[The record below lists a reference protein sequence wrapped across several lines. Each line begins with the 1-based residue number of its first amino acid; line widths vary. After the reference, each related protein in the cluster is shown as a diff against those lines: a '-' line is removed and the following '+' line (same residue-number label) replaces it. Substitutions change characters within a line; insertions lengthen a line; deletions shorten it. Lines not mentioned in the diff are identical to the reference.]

1 MEEIKKIETNHIR
14 NEINVPI
21 VEALLFSSDEPVK
34 SSKIREIIT
43 DLSDKEV
50 RKIVELLNESY
61 ENTGRAFRIH
71 AIAGGYQIFTLSE
84 FNIYV
89 EKLFKNRHQSRLSL
103 KALETLAII
112 AYQQPVTRND
122 IEEIRGVNSDGVI
135 KTLLTRKLITIAGTA
150 KAPGVPYLYKTTD
163 KFLEYFGLKNLK
175 ELPKL
180 KELDEIVEADSE
192 IQEKYGDHILKEVA
206 PEGHLSCG
214 CTFPGTGRT
223 IDSNSNQRFTHKYLR
238 KIASMDIDQFF

>member
-1 MEEIKKIETNHIR
+1 M
-14 NEINVPI
+14 
-21 VEALLFSSDEPVK
+21 
-34 SSKIREIIT
+34 
-43 DLSDKEV
+43 
-50 RKIVELLNESY
+50 
-61 ENTGRAFRIH
+61 
-71 AIAGGYQIFTLSE
+71 
-84 FNIYV
+84 
-89 EKLFKNRHQSRLSL
+89 

-192 IQEKYGDHILKEVA
+192 IEEKYGDHILKEVA
-206 PEGHLSCG
+206 PEVLGIHE
-214 CTFPGTGRT
+214 TDDEEEGRE
-223 IDSNSNQRFTHKYLR
+223 ISEKQ
-238 KIASMDIDQFF
+238 